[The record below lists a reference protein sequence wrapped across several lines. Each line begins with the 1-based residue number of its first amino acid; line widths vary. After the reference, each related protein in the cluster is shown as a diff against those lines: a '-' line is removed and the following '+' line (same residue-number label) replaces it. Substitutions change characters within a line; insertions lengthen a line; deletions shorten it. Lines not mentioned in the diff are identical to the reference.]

1 MKKRRIFNNN
11 KFINKKSYV
20 FLFLFLFLLVFF
32 IFILN
37 NTNHFFI
44 IEEFTDNYYIIPFDK
59 EGKKIPNMDK
69 QVLHLNLNNY
79 QNTLISN
86 NLIKYSIQFYASL
99 YYEEVKEKL
108 DFYLQKDIFNKNDFS
123 IIVLKHSIGQE
134 YILIYKDFETK
145 SSAYDYCYNYLKNIN
160 SCLIVNVQN
169 LD

>member
-1 MKKRRIFNNN
+1 MGYPREA
-11 KFINKKSYV
+11 INYCLS
-20 FLFLFLFLLVFF
+20 
-32 IFILN
+32 ILGN
-37 NTNHFFI
+37 RNL
-44 IEEFTDNYYIIPFDK
+44 DK
-59 EGKKIPNMDK
+59 VIYLGKNPPDPWGYRSS
-69 QVLHLNLNNY
+69 HS
-79 QNTLISN
+79 TTF
-86 NLIKYSIQFYASL
+86 SIQDIIDLNYGYYKSIFYD
-99 YYEEVKEKL
+99 EVKEKL